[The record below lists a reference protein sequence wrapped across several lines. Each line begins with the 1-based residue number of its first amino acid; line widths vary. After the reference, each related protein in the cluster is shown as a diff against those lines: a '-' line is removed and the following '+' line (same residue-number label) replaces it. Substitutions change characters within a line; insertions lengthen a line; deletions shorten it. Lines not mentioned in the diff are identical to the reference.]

1 MTQPKG
7 RFIHPANPNPRDAM
21 PANSAQYQRDYR
33 DQTKRQYKDVS
44 VRLPVADYRE
54 LKAYGQDNG
63 MGLATVLREGALAQ
77 IRGSSLR
84 ASGVEAELK
93 ELRFLLATIANNVN
107 QMAHHSNVVRHVV
120 DEGGALSKLQELEAL
135 IEGFVDDKLSPR

>member
-7 RFIHPANPNPRDAM
+7 RFIHPASPNPRDTM

-33 DQTKRQYKDVS
+33 
-44 VRLPVADYRE
+44 E
-54 LKAYGQDNG
+54 LKAYGQGNG
-63 MGLATVLREGALAQ
+63 MGIATVLREGALAQ

-120 DEGGALSKLQELEAL
+120 DEGGALAKLKELEAV